1 MNQKPTVLLYEMAGV
16 GLIFPYS
23 SGVVYQNQ
31 TGGYACLQSSVEGI
45 FVPLQGEPFDHYKAF
60 HTFFFKGKWAG
71 NCANGIDGETAD
83 FIDATLARLPGHSG
97 IKVDRSR
104 LAESHEA
111 WVHVTLADPT
121 CAGLL
126 EGFNSAHG
134 ILTWSNSD

>member
-1 MNQKPTVLLYEMAGV
+1 MSQKPTVLLYGLDGV
-16 GLIFPYS
+16 GIIIPYP

-31 TGGYACLQSSVEGI
+31 TGGYSCVQSSAEGV
-45 FVPLQGEPFDHYKAF
+45 FVPLEGEPFDHYEAL

-104 LAESHEA
+104 LTDSHEA
-111 WVHVTLADPT
+111 WVYITLADPT

-126 EGFNSAHG
+126 EGFTATRG
-134 ILTWSNSD
+134 ILTWPNSD